1 MLIRPERPSD
11 VDAIRAVTAA
21 AFAGAPYAAP
31 PVEPD
36 GVPGEAT
43 LVTWLRADPA
53 WIPELSLVAED
64 DGALVGHVVC
74 TRGDLGGAPALGLGP
89 LSVLPERQ
97 GTGVGS
103 ALVRAVLT
111 AAAERGEDTV
121 VLLGEPAYYQRF
133 GFVPAADEGVEPPV
147 AEWGP
152 YFQVLRLAPDGPR
165 GSFAYAAP
173 FDRLG

>member
-1 MLIRPERPSD
+1 MLIRTERPSD

-64 DGALVGHVVC
+64 SGVVVGHVVC
-74 TRGDLGGAPALGLGP
+74 TRGDLDGAPALGLGP

-103 ALVRAVLT
+103 LLVRAVLA
-111 AAAERGEDTV
+111 AAAERGEETV

-133 GFVPAADEGVEPPV
+133 GFVPATTEGIEAPV

-152 YFQVLRLAPDGPR
+152 YFQVTRLAPGGPR
-165 GSFAYAAP
+165 GAFRYAAP